1 MVKYIFKSKLP
12 TIQRYDL
19 NTQIK
24 GEDHQEDESSTRIYQ
39 AKFISIAGDGS

>member
-1 MVKYIFKSKLP
+1 MVKYIFTSELL

-24 GEDHQEDESSTRIYQ
+24 GEAQQENESSTRIYQ
-39 AKFISIAGDGS
+39 AKFISVSGGGS